1 MAAFRSIKS
10 ILFTLTTGYLLLV
23 VLVWSMQGCMVHV
36 PSKHLVTTP
45 ADAGLGYEDLTLITA
60 DNETLHA
67 WYIPAP
73 AARGDLLFMHGNAG
87 NISHRLTS
95 ISQFHRMG
103 LNVLIVDYRGYG
115 NSSGNP
121 SEQGLYTDAE
131 AAYQWLVDER
141 LVDPESIVVFGRS
154 LGAAVAA
161 QVAAEKPV
169 GALILESGF
178 TSVPD
183 LGAEIYPFL
192 PVRLLSRFQYDTRE
206 KLSRIRVPVLVVHS
220 SEDEIVPF
228 HHGQALFDAAAE
240 PKQFLQIRGDHN
252 RGFVRS
258 GDLYTGGVAAFID
271 RWMGVQR

>member
-1 MAAFRSIKS
+1 MAVIRSIKS

-36 PSKHLVTTP
+36 PSKHLVATP

-95 ISQFHRMG
+95 IGQFHRMG

-115 NSSGNP
+115 KSSGKP
-121 SEQGLYTDAE
+121 SEQGLYRDAE
-131 AAYQWLVDER
+131 AAYRWLVEER
-141 LVDPESIVVFGRS
+141 GVVPGRIVVFGRS

-161 QVAAEKPV
+161 HVAAEKPV

-192 PVRLLSRFQYDTRE
+192 PVRQLSRYQYDTRE
-206 KLSRIRVPVLVVHS
+206 KLSRISVPVLVIHS
-220 SEDEIVPF
+220 PQDDIVPF

-240 PKQFLQIRGDHN
+240 PKQFLQIQGDHN
-252 RGFVRS
+252 RGFVQS
-258 GDLYTGGVAAFID
+258 GELYTRGLAAFVD
-271 RWMGVQR
+271 RWMGVQH